1 MLTTNVLCMNNSNL
15 GIMIAGNQ
23 RSLQCNY
30 SKSPYSLS
38 PPQKGL
44 ETRGRDGNFQRG
56 AGLLKNSWGGVVWI
70 FSGITHHKTCISKF
84 TMVCC
89 CRGLVKDTQ
98 SVIGY

>member
-1 MLTTNVLCMNNSNL
+1 MLTTYVLCMNNSNL

-23 RSLQCNY
+23 RSPQCNY

-56 AGLLKNSWGGVVWI
+56 AGLEKIPGVGLYGY
-70 FSGITHHKTCISKF
+70 FLELHITKHVFPSSLWY
-84 TMVCC
+84 VVV
-89 CRGLVKDTQ
+89 GV
-98 SVIGY
+98 

>member
-1 MLTTNVLCMNNSNL
+1 MQDQIVFYAFHSFLVEVEMNADYKIMCMNNSNL

-56 AGLLKNSWGGVVWI
+56 AGL
-70 FSGITHHKTCISKF
+70 
-84 TMVCC
+84 
-89 CRGLVKDTQ
+89 
-98 SVIGY
+98 

>member
-1 MLTTNVLCMNNSNL
+1 MQDQIVFYAFHSFLVEVEMNADYKINVLCMNNSNL

-56 AGLLKNSWGGVVWI
+56 AGL
-70 FSGITHHKTCISKF
+70 
-84 TMVCC
+84 
-89 CRGLVKDTQ
+89 
-98 SVIGY
+98 